1 MQASM
6 LLARRLSLTLLIVAL
21 TEYAYM
27 HLDGSGARPGS
38 LGLTRLERDL
48 SRRANAAPH
57 LGIRA
62 KIC

>member
-6 LLARRLSLTLLIVAL
+6 LLARQLSLTLLIAAL
-21 TEYAYM
+21 TEYGYT
-27 HLDGSGARPGS
+27 HLDPSGARPGS

-48 SRRANAAPH
+48 SRRGIDAPCSE
-57 LGIRA
+57 IRA